1 MRVIILFAFL
11 LVTRQIAVVDGSV
24 LSRIVDVVT
33 SDEVVA
39 WVQNRVDRAHT
50 ESVPNGHIEE
60 YVPRYMQRMEQRD
73 QHQSLETDTYH

>member
-1 MRVIILFAFL
+1 MKVIILFAFL

-24 LSRIVDVVT
+24 LSRIVDVAT

-39 WVQNRVDRAHT
+39 WVQNRVDRART

-73 QHQSLETDTYH
+73 QHQSLETDIYH